1 MANVPELGL
10 LDGLVEVLQISRG
23 VLNEITANGIL
34 NRSQYL
40 RIQEVVALLTD
51 FTTHF
56 NNNFNDQSQAV
67 DEIVNGLTNLA
78 DFFHSNLSELNERA
92 VFEEQAD
99 CFQVSEY
106 RTGKPGRPSVII
118 VQEQVEGLRS
128 IGMTWEN
135 ISKLLG
141 VSSRTLR
148 TKRQEFKDFIDFDYS
163 EIDDNALDQIISNI
177 LQSSPNMGERM
188 LLGALRSRKLKI
200 QRWKIRE
207 SISRVDPI
215 GRSMRRLT
223 VIRRRKYN
231 VKCPNALW

>member
-34 NRSQYL
+34 NRSQFL

-118 VQEQVEGLRS
+118 VQE
-128 IGMTWEN
+128 
-135 ISKLLG
+135 
-141 VSSRTLR
+141 
-148 TKRQEFKDFIDFDYS
+148 
-163 EIDDNALDQIISNI
+163 
-177 LQSSPNMGERM
+177 
-188 LLGALRSRKLKI
+188 LK
-200 QRWKIRE
+200 
-207 SISRVDPI
+207 S
-215 GRSMRRLT
+215 
-223 VIRRRKYN
+223 
-231 VKCPNALW
+231 

>member
-163 EIDDNALDQIISNI
+163 EIDDNALNQIISNI